1 MDLSPQL
8 QRSRPTL
15 MVHRATIDLGTDPG
29 SDLNDPATDSG
40 DESLSWRHRGRGRSK
55 VDTSGR
61 GECLIVQEMF
71 DSLKDCCSDTKIYS
85 HVHLEC

>member
-1 MDLSPQL
+1 
-8 QRSRPTL
+8 

-40 DESLSWRHRGRGRSK
+40 DDNLSWRHHSRGRAK
-55 VDTSGR
+55 VDISSGR

-71 DSLKDCCSDTKIYS
+71 DSLKDGYSDTKIYS
-85 HVHLEC
+85 HVYLEC